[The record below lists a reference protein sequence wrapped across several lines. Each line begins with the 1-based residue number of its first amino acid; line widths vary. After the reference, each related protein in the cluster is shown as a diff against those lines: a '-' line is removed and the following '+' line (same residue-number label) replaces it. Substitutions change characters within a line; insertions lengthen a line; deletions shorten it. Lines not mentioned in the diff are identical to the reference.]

1 MVNTVLRRADVER
14 ATGLPR
20 STLYEMMSKGTFPKS
35 IPLGKRSVGW
45 LETEILAWQRAR
57 VAERDRA
64 KEAA

>member
-20 STLYEMMSKGTFPKS
+20 STIYEMMARGTFPKP
-35 IPLGKRSVGW
+35 IKLGTRAVGW

-57 VAERDRA
+57 VADRDNTG
-64 KEAA
+64 KAA